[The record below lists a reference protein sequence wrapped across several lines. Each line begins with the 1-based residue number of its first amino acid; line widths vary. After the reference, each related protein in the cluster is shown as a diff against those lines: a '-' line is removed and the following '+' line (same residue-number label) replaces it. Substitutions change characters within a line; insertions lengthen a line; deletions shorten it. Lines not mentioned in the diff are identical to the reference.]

1 MQFTVSSGSCV
12 PPGFYAASFLGC
24 EETEVHP
31 EYGRGVRFKFRITGG
46 EQEGAQASVI
56 CGLEKAASPRNRLGR
71 VLGGLAGAPVAPGMT
86 ISVEQY
92 IGRNFLI
99 SVQQVGSGQGTRI
112 ETIVPSPA

>member
-12 PPGFYAASFLGC
+12 PPGFYAAQFLGC
-24 EETEVHP
+24 EETEPHP
-31 EYGRGVRFKFRITGG
+31 EYGRGVRFKFRIVGG
-46 EQEGAQASVI
+46 DQDGAQASVI
-56 CGLEKAASPRNRLGR
+56 VGLEKPPTPKNRLGR

-86 ISVEQY
+86 ISVDQY
-92 IGRNFLI
+92 VGRNFLI